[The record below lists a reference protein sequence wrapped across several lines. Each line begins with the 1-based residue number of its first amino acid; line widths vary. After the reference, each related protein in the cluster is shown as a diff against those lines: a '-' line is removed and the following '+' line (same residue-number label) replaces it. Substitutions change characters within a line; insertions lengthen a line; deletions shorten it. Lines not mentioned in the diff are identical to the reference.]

1 MSTLHNPVRRA
12 FDRAAQTY
20 DGAADLQREV
30 ARRLA
35 LRLDALLPNLQKAVA
50 RNSGRVLDAGSGTGY
65 GASLLLSRLPGC
77 SLVEL
82 DIAPAMLKLARQQ
95 RPETEEAGHCLG
107 LCADLEAL
115 PLRDACVDL
124 IWSSL
129 ALQWATDLGPTLAGL
144 HRCLMP
150 GGVLHFATLGPGTL
164 AELAVSFATVDSY
177 RHVNRFISGE
187 KIERLL
193 AEAGFSSVQREQES
207 LVMAYPDVAGVLRG
221 LKAIGARRVVAEG
234 VPGLMGKARWRQAV
248 ANYEALRRDG
258 QLPATYEVLYVTAR
272 KDAAS
277 KHAPA

>member
-1 MSTLHNPVRRA
+1 MSSLHNPVRRA
-12 FDRAAQTY
+12 FDRAAQSY
-20 DGAADLQREV
+20 DQAADLQREV

-35 LRLDALLPNLQKAVA
+35 LRLDALLPALHKQ
-50 RNSGRVLDAGSGTGY
+50 SGRVLDAGSGTGY
-65 GASLLLSRLPGC
+65 GASLLQSRLPGF

-95 RPETEEAGHCLG
+95 RPGLGESAQCTG

-115 PLRDACVDL
+115 PLRDGCVDL

-129 ALQWATDLGPTLAGL
+129 ALQWASHLGPTLAGL
-144 HRCLMP
+144 HRCLTP
-150 GGVLHFATLGPGTL
+150 DGVLHFATLGPGTL

-177 RHVNRFISGE
+177 RHVNRFTSGE

-193 AEAGFSSVQREQES
+193 AEAGFSSVQLEQES
-207 LVMAYPDVAGVLRG
+207 LTMKYPDVASVLRG
-221 LKAIGARRVVAEG
+221 LKAIGARRVVEEG

-272 KDAAS
+272 KTAS
-277 KHAPA
+277 SNHASE